1 MIEEG
6 DGTFERRLSAGRCPR
21 CDTVL
26 TDEGDVKFAA
36 VKRKICGTCHMT
48 IVDNKGSSDTILY
61 SRGESG
67 DDLMYETKLKP
78 SEQDIADDDKNSKK
92 MLWSDAVQIVEEAVI
107 RSTNSKLVME
117 AWRRVL
123 QG

>member
-21 CDTVL
+21 CDTAL
-26 TDEGDVKFAA
+26 TDEGE
-36 VKRKICGTCHMT
+36 RKICGTCHMT
-48 IVDNKGSSDTILY
+48 IVDNKGLSDTILY
-61 SRGESG
+61 GRGESG
-67 DDLMYETKLKP
+67 DGLMHETKLKP
-78 SEQDIADDDKNSKK
+78 SE
-92 MLWSDAVQIVEEAVI
+92 IVEEAVI

>member
-21 CDTVL
+21 CDTALV
-26 TDEGDVKFAA
+26 DEGE
-36 VKRKICGTCHMT
+36 RKLCGTCHMT

-67 DDLMYETKLKP
+67 DGLMHETKLKP
-78 SEQDIADDDKNSKK
+78 SEQDIADDDKNSNK

-107 RSTNSKLVME
+107 KGTNSKLVME

>member
-21 CDTVL
+21 CDTAL
-26 TDEGDVKFAA
+26 TDEGE
-36 VKRKICGTCHMT
+36 RKICGTCHMT
-48 IVDNKGSSDTILY
+48 IVDNKGLSDTILY
-61 SRGESG
+61 GRGESG
-67 DDLMYETKLKP
+67 DGLMHETKLKP

>member
-6 DGTFERRLSAGRCPR
+6 DGTFERRLGAGRCPR
-21 CDTVL
+21 CDTAL
-26 TDEGDVKFAA
+26 TDEGE
-36 VKRKICGTCHMT
+36 RKTCGICHMT
-48 IVDNKGSSDTILY
+48 IVDNKELSDTILY

-67 DDLMYETKLKP
+67 DGLMYETKLEP
-78 SEQDIADDDKNSKK
+78 SERDIADDDKNSKK
-92 MLWSDAVQIVEEAVI
+92 MLWSDAVQIIEEAVI
-107 RSTNSKLVME
+107 KDTKSKLVMD

>member
-21 CDTVL
+21 CDTAL
-26 TDEGDVKFAA
+26 TDEGE
-36 VKRKICGTCHMT
+36 RKICVVCHMT

-67 DDLMYETKLKP
+67 DDLMYETKLEP
-78 SEQDIADDDKNSKK
+78 SERDIADDDKNSNK

-107 RSTNSKLVME
+107 KDTKSILVLD
-117 AWRRVL
+117 AWKRIL